1 MIDKEKIQ
9 EAAYDMNDGEL
20 TNDKLMRGGFVCGAQ
35 WAQAEFVNSLWHDAS
50 EEPKKE
56 GVYILMRHTDGS
68 CECFRYTG
76 FCDVTWE
83 EERKR
88 LKWWDKWCYLSDIL
102 PKEGG
107 EE

>member
-50 EEPKKE
+50 EEPKKGE
-56 GVYILMRHTDGS
+56 QCFVDMEFL
-68 CECFRYTG
+68 CEDDPEDNCRTFTTSTY
-76 FCDVTWE
+76 
-83 EERKR
+83 
-88 LKWWDKWCYLSDIL
+88 
-102 PKEGG
+102 G
-107 EE
+107 EWG